1 MFRGFICSLIFKL
14 STFSIKTQHSSVKRN
29 LYSKVDEEKYSFLN
43 TMVQNLLAEK
53 WHGLSG
59 RKCIPLL
66 IFDKGSRCVYRFRRQ
81 RKLNQQQDTF
91 FLFFKYK
98 DISGYLL
105 FHLNLG
111 YAHLRCALSLSNNKC
126 LHFLVLNNI

>member
-1 MFRGFICSLIFKL
+1 
-14 STFSIKTQHSSVKRN
+14 
-29 LYSKVDEEKYSFLN
+29 
-43 TMVQNLLAEK
+43 MVQNLLAEK

-66 IFDKGSRCVYRFRRQ
+66 IFDKGSICVYRFRGQ
-81 RKLNQQQDTF
+81 RKLNQQQDTTQPTTRYIF
-91 FLFFKYK
+91 FIFKYK

>member
-29 LYSKVDEEKYSFLN
+29 LYSKADEEKYSFLN

-66 IFDKGSRCVYRFRRQ
+66 IFDKGSRCVYRFRGQ

-91 FLFFKYK
+91 FLFSSIRIF
-98 DISGYLL
+98 
-105 FHLNLG
+105 LG
-111 YAHLRCALSLSNNKC
+111 IFY
-126 LHFLVLNNI
+126 FI